1 MSTYREETGSFF
13 SMDKKH
19 TIHLP
24 NGKSYTVIVTE
35 EPQINEI
42 RDFMANHTAV
52 TIRVELAPG
61 TTHPAKLAQEASL
74 LLWGDVLKNSYITVE

>member
-1 MSTYREETGSFF
+1 MSTYRKETGSFF

-42 RDFMANHTAV
+42 RDFMAGHAAV
-52 TIRVELAPG
+52 TIQVLLAPE
-61 TTHPAKLAQEASL
+61 KEASL

>member
-1 MSTYREETGSFF
+1 
-13 SMDKKH
+13 MDKKQKH

-35 EPQINEI
+35 EPKINEI
-42 RDFMANHTAV
+42 RDFMSSHAAV
-52 TIRVELAPG
+52 TIQIELEQG
-61 TTHPAKLAQEASL
+61 KEASL

>member
-24 NGKSYTVIVTE
+24 NGKSYPVIVTE

-42 RDFMANHTAV
+42 RDFMASHAAV
-52 TIRVELAPG
+52 TIQVLLAPE
-61 TTHPAKLAQEASL
+61 KEASL
-74 LLWGDVLKNSYITVE
+74 LLWGDVLKNSYITIE